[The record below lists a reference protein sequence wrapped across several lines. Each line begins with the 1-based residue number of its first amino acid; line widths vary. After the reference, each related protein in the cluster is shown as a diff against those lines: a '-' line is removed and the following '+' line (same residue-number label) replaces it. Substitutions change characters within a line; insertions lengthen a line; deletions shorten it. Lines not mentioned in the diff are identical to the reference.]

1 MARFSLTGV
10 PLGIRSKPY
19 DIDNGDGTRNTGVS
33 HRLVFFD
40 PEATVAQDVA
50 IQSAHLGLFQSL
62 LAGVGQ
68 GEVVSLDVD
77 VFANSTRGGGA
88 TLSITAVPPAPAS
101 AERKTA

>member
-1 MARFSLTGV
+1 MARFTLTGM

-19 DIDNGDGTRNTGVS
+19 DIDNGDGTRNTGTS

-40 PEATVAQDVA
+40 PEATVSQDVA
-50 IQSAHLGLFQSL
+50 IQDKHLALFQQL
-62 LAGVGQ
+62 LSGVGQ

-88 TLSITAVPPAPAS
+88 TLSITAVPPAPAEAKRAS
-101 AERKTA
+101 